1 MINPQAIP
9 RAYKRVE
16 EISTR
21 NETLGASLQCGG
33 RQRALSPSHSGMSVR
48 WFFLC
53 LAGPDITAAGAFVS
67 FAPRSLFPGPHHKKS
82 SWTEIA
88 LGRGKHTLDECRHS
102 QKILSE
108 RTAQHSKAREAGACA
123 RCKDARVPTNKFL
136 KASSH
141 SPFLFSDSPVSASD
155 GF

>member
-48 WFFLC
+48 LV
-53 LAGPDITAAGAFVS
+53 LSLSRGPGHYGR
-67 FAPRSLFPGPHHKKS
+67 RSLRFLRPAVFISRPAPQKKFVDRDCPGPRQ
-82 SWTEIA
+82 T
-88 LGRGKHTLDECRHS
+88 HT
-102 QKILSE
+102 
-108 RTAQHSKAREAGACA
+108 
-123 RCKDARVPTNKFL
+123 
-136 KASSH
+136 
-141 SPFLFSDSPVSASD
+141 
-155 GF
+155 

>member
-48 WFFLC
+48 LV
-53 LAGPDITAAGAFVS
+53 LSLSRGPGHYGR
-67 FAPRSLFPGPHHKKS
+67 RSLRFLRPAVFISRPAPQKS

-108 RTAQHSKAREAGACA
+108 RTAQHSKAREAALARGAKT
-123 RCKDARVPTNKFL
+123 REFRQTN
-136 KASSH
+136 S
-141 SPFLFSDSPVSASD
+141 
-155 GF
+155 